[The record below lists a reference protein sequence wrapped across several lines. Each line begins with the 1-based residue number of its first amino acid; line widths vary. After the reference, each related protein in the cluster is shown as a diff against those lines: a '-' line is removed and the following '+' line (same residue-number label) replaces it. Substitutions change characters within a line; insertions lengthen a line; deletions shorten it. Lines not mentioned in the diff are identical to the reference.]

1 MGRGLSLRLP
11 DSAASLAVASG
22 ALILLFL
29 DLARRRFR
37 HSLMFCP
44 DRDPLVSWS
53 PADHG
58 LPAER
63 VMDLHFP
70 GPGGEVLHGWYC
82 RAERPIAS
90 ALYCHGNSGN
100 LTYSAAV
107 IPHLLSAGISV
118 FLFDYRGFGKS
129 QGVPSLAGVV
139 ADAQAAAREH
149 DRLRPGHVP
158 SLAYGYSLGGAIA
171 ARLISEH
178 RFDGLVLQST
188 FTNVREMARLRSGR
202 FPLHFIS
209 GNFFDTSLAL
219 SRLKLPVMLIHGT
232 EDEVIPV
239 TMAHQLVSSCRAAPT
254 VHLIGGGEHK
264 NLYQRDGEAIL
275 RRLQTFVSTL
285 ELRAEVEDSKK
296 KPSGGFETLRR
307 MFDGFR
313 AGLAGNGAPRTG

>member
-1 MGRGLSLRLP
+1 MGRRLAFRFP
-11 DSAASLAVASG
+11 DSPVGLAFASG
-22 ALILLFL
+22 ALILLGL
-29 DLARRRFR
+29 DLARRKFR

-44 DRDPLVSWS
+44 DPAPLISWS

-63 VMDLHFP
+63 VLDLHFS
-70 GPGGEVLHGWYC
+70 GPQGERLHGWYC
-82 RAERPIAS
+82 QAERPIAS

-129 QGVPSLAGVV
+129 EGVPSLSGIVE
-139 ADAQAAAREH
+139 DARSAAREH

-158 SLAYGYSLGGAIA
+158 SIVYGYSLGGAVA
-171 ARLISEH
+171 ARLAGQH

-188 FTNVREMARLRSGR
+188 FTNVREMARFRSGR
-202 FPLHFIS
+202 FPLHLIS
-209 GNFFDTSLAL
+209 GNFFDTALTL
-219 SRLKLPVMLIHGT
+219 SRLDTPVMVIHGT

-239 TMAHQLVSSCRAAPT
+239 GMAHRLVSSCRVAPD

-264 NLYQRDGEAIL
+264 NLYQRDGAAIL
-275 RRLQTFVSTL
+275 QRLRTFVSNLKVRT
-285 ELRAEVEDSKK
+285 ESKDTRENPGAFK
-296 KPSGGFETLRR
+296 RVRR
-307 MFDGFR
+307 LFADFR
-313 AGLAGNGAPRTG
+313 AGLAGNPTMRTG

>member
-11 DSAASLAVASG
+11 DSPASLAVASG

-44 DRDPLVSWS
+44 DREPLVSWS

-58 LPAER
+58 LPADR
-63 VMDLHFP
+63 VMNLHFP
-70 GPGGEVLHGWYC
+70 GPGGEMLHGWYC

-107 IPHLLSAGISV
+107 IPYLLSAGISV

-129 QGVPSLAGVV
+129 LGVPSLGGVV
-139 ADAQAAAREH
+139 ADARAAAREH
-149 DRLRPGHVP
+149 DRLRPRHVP
-158 SLAYGYSLGGAIA
+158 SIAYGYSLGGAIA
-171 ARLISEH
+171 ARLVSEH
-178 RFDGLVLQST
+178 LFDGLVLQST
-188 FTNVREMARLRSGR
+188 FTNVREMARLQSGR

-209 GNFFDTSLAL
+209 GNFFDTGLAL
-219 SRLKLPVMLIHGT
+219 GKLKIPVMLIHGT
-232 EDEVIPV
+232 EDEVIPLK
-239 TMAHQLVSSCRAAPT
+239 MAHQLASSCRVVPS
-254 VHLIGGGEHK
+254 VHWIKGGQHK

-275 RRLQTFVSTL
+275 RRLQTFVSDL
-285 ELRAEVEDSKK
+285 KLHKENEDAHEA
-296 KPSGGFETLRR
+296 PSAFNGLRR
-307 MFDGFR
+307 MFDIFR
-313 AGLAGNGAPRTG
+313 AGLAGNAETRTG